1 MNRIYLLFGALLVS
15 LIVSYTTWTDEAGTA
30 STANAQVPIYKGST
44 RDLQSIHW
52 SAKDLKVDVE
62 QREDAQGAYR
72 WITVTETVLP
82 DEDPADPFAHAH
94 PDDPEVEEAAEP
106 EATDS
111 TEGHA
116 LEEPTPAPE
125 TVVTVFLGNDSA
137 LTLWETFGP
146 LHALRKLSD
155 EGDPSIFG
163 FDEDPSLLT
172 IQRASGE
179 VSLKV
184 GAETY
189 GSKDRFVERDGDVFL
204 VDDAHFRS
212 LQHPKTHLVER
223 RLFPLTETELTQVFV
238 HREGSEATYVQR
250 HKDDRAQ
257 AFWAHESSPDEEA
270 KDAGLWLGK
279 MLRMRLKNYVSGD
292 EPEGLVP
299 SFSFTVMS
307 GEQRTQV
314 LILRA
319 PGEDGEDLFYARSS
333 FTRSL
338 VQLTRSLASDV
349 FEDLA
354 SVLD

>member
-1 MNRIYLLFGALLVS
+1 MNRIYILFGVLLVS
-15 LIVSYTTWTDEAGTA
+15 LIVSYTTWTGEPGTA
-30 STANAQVPIYKGST
+30 SNSNAQVPLYKGST
-44 RDLQSIHW
+44 HDLQSIHW
-52 SAKDLKVDVE
+52 STQDLKVDVE
-62 QREDAQGAYR
+62 QREDAEGAYR
-72 WITVTETVLP
+72 WITVTETVHP
-82 DEDPADPFAHAH
+82 DEEPEDPFAHTH
-94 PDDPEVEEAAEP
+94 PDDPEVEA
-106 EATDS
+106 S
-111 TEGHA
+111 TEAEGSADPHHH
-116 LEEPTPAPE
+116 EEPASPPE
-125 TVVTVFLGNDSA
+125 TVVTSFLGNDSA
-137 LTLWETFGP
+137 LTLWETFAP
-146 LHALRKLSD
+146 LHALRELSD
-155 EGDPSIFG
+155 AEDPSVFG

-172 IQRASGE
+172 IRRTSGE
-179 VSLKV
+179 ISLTV

-189 GSKDRFVERDGDVFL
+189 GSKDRFVQREEQVFL

-212 LQHPKTHLVER
+212 LQHPQTHLIER
-223 RLFPLTETELTQVFV
+223 RLFPMTETDLTHVLV
-238 HREGSEATYVQR
+238 HTEGAEASYVQR

-279 MLRMRLKNYVSGD
+279 MLRMRLKSYVSGD

-333 FTRSL
+333 YTRSL

-349 FEDLA
+349 VDDLA
-354 SVLD
+354 SVLN

>member
-1 MNRIYLLFGALLVS
+1 MKRIYILLGALLAS
-15 LIVSYTTWTDEAGTA
+15 LIVSYTTWTAEPGSA
-30 STANAQVPIYKGST
+30 STSNAQVPIYKGTT

-72 WITVTETVLP
+72 WITVTETVP
-82 DEDPADPFAHAH
+82 PEEEPTDPFVHAH
-94 PDDPEVEEAAEP
+94 PDDPEVVEAAEP
-106 EATDS
+106 EVADTP
-111 TEGHA
+111 EAHA
-116 LEEPTPAPE
+116 HEEPAPPPE
-125 TVVTVFLGNDSA
+125 TVVTSFLGNDSA

-155 EGDPSIFG
+155 AGDPSIFG
-163 FDEDPSLLT
+163 FDEDPDLLT

-189 GSKDRFVERDGDVFL
+189 GSKDRFVQREADVFL

-223 RLFPLTETELTQVFV
+223 RLFPMTETELTQILV

-257 AFWAHESSPDEEA
+257 AFWANESSPDEEA

-279 MLRMRLKNYVSGD
+279 MLRMRLKSYVSGD

-319 PGEDGEDLFYARSS
+319 PGDDGQDLFYARSS

-349 FEDLA
+349 VDDLA
-354 SVLD
+354 SVLN